1 LKIAQIGEEDGCL
14 NYIIERYSLG
24 FQNGCNVIEH
34 APGLGGGVAGD
45 NLTGFWI
52 ERDLTRAIDCRSNTH
67 RLRVGADG
75 GRRLAR
81 GNDLLHA
88 ASLAGT
94 HGMTNG
100 GISSILNSD
109 MVSWILKKILGS
121 KNQRELKRLM
131 PIVRR
136 INEFDEQLKS
146 LSDDALRAKTA
157 VWKEELAKIPDLE
170 DQWRKLD
177 EILPEAFA
185 VVRNAARRLKDRQG
199 SFTVCDQPMTWDM
212 VHFDVQLLG
221 GIILHRGRIAEMAT
235 GEGKTLVATLPLY
248 LNALTGRG
256 AHLVTVNDY
265 LARRDAEWMGQ
276 LYDFLGLTVGCIQHD
291 QEPDVRREQYGMDI
305 TYGTN
310 SEFGFDYLRD
320 NGMAT
325 TREQQVQR
333 GYHYAIVDEVDSIL
347 IDEARTPLIIS
358 GPATISTHQYDKWKP
373 LIEQLVRKQNM
384 LCNRLASEAI
394 EKFEQGDVEKGG
406 LLMFRVKLG
415 QPRNKQLLRLME
427 DPEKRRAI
435 DKAELSFYQ
444 DTRKEELFALKEEL
458 FFTIDEKSN
467 EADLSEQGR
476 NFLNPDD
483 PNAFVLP
490 DLINEFTE
498 IDLNPDLSDE
508 EKERAKTERQQICD
522 AQAERIHNISQLL
535 RAYCLFEKDVQYV
548 IEENKVVIVDEFTG
562 RKMPG
567 RRWSDGLHQAV
578 EAKEGVQIDRET
590 QTLAT
595 ITIQNYFRLYQKLAG
610 MTGTAETEAAE
621 FHDIY
626 KLDVNVI
633 PTNRPVARK
642 DYNDR
647 IYKTR
652 REKYNSV
659 INEIRECHNKQ
670 QPVLVGTVSVEASE
684 LLGRMLKREK
694 IPHNVL
700 NAKFHMQEA
709 EIVARAGQP
718 GTVTISTNMAGRG
731 TDIKLGERVPESGG
745 LMVIGTERHEARR
758 IDRQLRGRCARQ
770 GDPGSSR
777 FYVSFEDDLMRNF
790 GAADRMTKIM
800 ERFGLEEG
808 QELEHR
814 WLNKSVETAQKR
826 VEQRN
831 YLIRKRTLDFD
842 DVMNNQREVV
852 YTYRNET
859 IDSEEPRVLI
869 YEVIDEAVPAKVKEY
884 LDVDE
889 PNYAGLIHWVNTTF
903 PLGLTKEKAQF
914 ETRTVEDNARFL
926 IEKIKNAYER
936 KSSHEETTAVK
947 SLERYIILNA
957 IDRLWQEHLYAM
969 DALREG
975 VYLRGYAQKDPLIE
989 YKTEAYDMF
998 VELMANIKNEVLNNL
1013 FRSTSNLQAFENFL
1027 ATLPQFLLREH
1038 APTAPTA
1045 DALARG
1051 RQLQPVGATAAV
1063 GGEGDGAGEMTLDLP
1078 IRRSIP
1084 KVGRNE
1090 PCPCGSGKKYKNCC
1104 GRVA

>member
-1 LKIAQIGEEDGCL
+1 M
-14 NYIIERYSLG
+14 
-24 FQNGCNVIEH
+24 
-34 APGLGGGVAGD
+34 
-45 NLTGFWI
+45 
-52 ERDLTRAIDCRSNTH
+52 
-67 RLRVGADG
+67 VG
-75 GRRLAR
+75 
-81 GNDLLHA
+81 
-88 ASLAGT
+88 
-94 HGMTNG
+94 
-100 GISSILNSD
+100 
-109 MVSWILKKILGS
+109 WILKKILGS
-121 KNQRELKRLM
+121 KNQRELKRLG

-136 INEFDEQLKS
+136 VNEFDEKFKS
-146 LSDDALRAKTA
+146 LSDEALRAKTA
-157 VWKEELAKIPDLE
+157 AWKEELAKIPELQG
-170 DQWRKLD
+170 QWQRLG

-185 VVRNAARRLKDRQG
+185 LVKNAARRLKDRQHT
-199 SFTVCDQPMTWDM
+199 FTVCDQPMTWDM
-212 VHFDVQLLG
+212 VHFDVQLMG
-221 GIILHRGRIAEMAT
+221 GIVLHRGRIGEMAT

-276 LYDFLGLTVGCIQHD
+276 LYNFLGLTVGCIQHD
-291 QEPDVRREQYGMDI
+291 QPPDERRQQYAMDI

-333 GYHYAIVDEVDSIL
+333 GYSYAIVDEVDSIL

-373 LIEQLVRKQNM
+373 LVEQLVRKQNM
-384 LCNRLASEAI
+384 LCNRIASEAM
-394 EKFEQGDVEKGG
+394 EKFEAGEFEEGG
-406 LLMFRVKLG
+406 HLMFKVKLG
-415 QPRNKQLLRLME
+415 QPRNKQLLRMME

-435 DKAELSFYQ
+435 DKAELSFYA

-476 NFLNPDD
+476 SFMNPDD

-498 IDLNPDLSDE
+498 IDLDQTLSTE
-508 EKERAKTERQQICD
+508 EKDKKKSERQELCD
-522 AQAERIHNISQLL
+522 QQAERIHNISNLL
-535 RAYCLFEKDVQYV
+535 RAYCVFDKDVQYV
-548 IEENKVVIVDEFTG
+548 VEENKVVIVDEFTG

-642 DYNDR
+642 DANDR

-652 REKYNSV
+652 REKYNAV
-659 INEIRECHNKQ
+659 INEIRDCHGKQ
-670 QPVLVGTVSVEASE
+670 EPVLVGTVSVEASE
-684 LLGRMLKREK
+684 LLSRMLKREK

-718 GTVTISTNMAGRG
+718 GTVTISTNMAGRV
-731 TDIKLGERVPESGG
+731 TDIKLGPGVIDMGG

-770 GDPGSSR
+770 GDPGASR

-842 DVMNNQREVV
+842 DVMNMQREVV
-852 YTYRNET
+852 YTWRNDV
-859 IDSEEPRVLI
+859 IDTEDPRAEI
-869 YEVIDEAVPAKVKEY
+869 FEVIDEAVPNKVKEY
-884 LDVDE
+884 LEDKE
-889 PNYAGLIHWVNTTF
+889 PNYTGLIHWVNTTF

-914 ETRTVEDNARFL
+914 DTRAVDENVQFL
-926 IEKIKNAYER
+926 IERIKDAYER
-936 KSSHEETTAVK
+936 KSSHEEPTAVK

-975 VYLRGYAQKDPLIE
+975 VYLRGYAQKDP
-989 YKTEAYDMF
+989 
-998 VELMANIKNEVLNNL
+998 
-1013 FRSTSNLQAFENFL
+1013 
-1027 ATLPQFLLREH
+1027 
-1038 APTAPTA
+1038 
-1045 DALARG
+1045 
-1051 RQLQPVGATAAV
+1051 
-1063 GGEGDGAGEMTLDLP
+1063 
-1078 IRRSIP
+1078 
-1084 KVGRNE
+1084 
-1090 PCPCGSGKKYKNCC
+1090 
-1104 GRVA
+1104 

>member
-1 LKIAQIGEEDGCL
+1 M
-14 NYIIERYSLG
+14 
-24 FQNGCNVIEH
+24 
-34 APGLGGGVAGD
+34 
-45 NLTGFWI
+45 
-52 ERDLTRAIDCRSNTH
+52 
-67 RLRVGADG
+67 VG
-75 GRRLAR
+75 
-81 GNDLLHA
+81 
-88 ASLAGT
+88 
-94 HGMTNG
+94 
-100 GISSILNSD
+100 
-109 MVSWILKKILGS
+109 WILKKILGS
-121 KNQRELKRLM
+121 KNQRELRRLM

-136 INEFDEQLKS
+136 MNEFDEQFKS
-146 LSDDALRAKTA
+146 LSDEELRAKTA
-157 VWKEELAKIPDLE
+157 AWKDELSKIPQTD
-170 DQWRKLD
+170 DQWRRLD

-185 VVRNAARRLKDRQG
+185 VVKNGARRLTERNE
-199 SFTVCDQPMTWDM
+199 SFTVCDQPMTWNM
-212 VHFDVQLLG
+212 VHFDVQLVG
-221 GIILHRGRIAEMAT
+221 GIVLHRGRIAEMAT

-276 LYDFLGLTVGCIQHD
+276 LYNFLGLTIGCIQHA
-291 QEPDVRREQYGMDI
+291 QEPDVRREQYAMDI

-347 IDEARTPLIIS
+347 NDEARKPLIIS

-394 EKFEQGDVEKGG
+394 EKFEQDDVETGG
-406 LLMFRVKLG
+406 RLMFKVKLG
-415 QPRNKQLLRLME
+415 QPRNKQLLRMME
-427 DPEKRRAI
+427 DPDKRRAI
-435 DKAELSFYQ
+435 DKAELSFYT

-467 EADLSEQGR
+467 ESDLSEQGR
-476 NFLNPDD
+476 SFLNPDD

-498 IDLNPDLSDE
+498 IDLDPALSQE
-508 EKERAKTERQQICD
+508 EKDKKKSERQEHCD
-522 AQAERIHNISQLL
+522 TQAERIHNISQLL
-535 RAYCLFEKDVQYV
+535 KAYCLFEKDVQYV
-548 IEENKVVIVDEFTG
+548 IEDNKVVIVDEFTG

-567 RRWSDGLHQAV
+567 RRWSDGLHQAG
-578 EAKEGVQIDRET
+578 EAKEGVRIERET
-590 QTLAT
+590 QYVAT

-626 KLDVNVI
+626 KLDVNMI
-633 PTNRPVARK
+633 PTNRPVRRT
-642 DYNDR
+642 DNNDR

-652 REKYNSV
+652 REKYNAV
-659 INEIRECHNKQ
+659 IKEIRKAHVKGQ
-670 QPVLVGTVSVEASE
+670 HVLVGTVSVEASE
-684 LLGRMLKREK
+684 LLSRMLKREK

-731 TDIKLGERVPESGG
+731 TDIKLGPRVPELGG

-790 GAADRMTKIM
+790 GAADRMTRIM

-808 QELEHR
+808 QELEHP

-831 YLIRKRTLDFD
+831 YMIRKRTLDMD

-852 YTYRNET
+852 YTYRNEV
-859 IDSEEPRVLI
+859 IDSEEPRTLI
-869 YEVIDEAVPAKVKEY
+869 YEVIDEAVPEKMKEY
-884 LDVDE
+884 LDIDE
-889 PNYAGLIHWVNTTF
+889 PNYSGLMNWVNTTF
-903 PLGLTKEKAQF
+903 PLGLTKEKALF
-914 ETRTVEDNARFL
+914 ETRTVDENAQFL
-926 IEKIKNAYER
+926 VGKVKEAYER
-936 KSSHEETTAVK
+936 KSSHEEPTAVK

-998 VELMANIKNEVLNNL
+998 VELMANIKNEVLHNL

-1045 DALARG
+1045 NAPVRAR
-1051 RQLQPVGATAAV
+1051 QPAPVGAMAGV
-1063 GGEGDGAGEMTLDLP
+1063 SGNGDGADEVTLDLP
-1078 IRRSIP
+1078 VRRSLP
-1084 KVGRNE
+1084 KVGRND

>member
-1 LKIAQIGEEDGCL
+1 M
-14 NYIIERYSLG
+14 
-24 FQNGCNVIEH
+24 
-34 APGLGGGVAGD
+34 VA
-45 NLTGFWI
+45 
-52 ERDLTRAIDCRSNTH
+52 
-67 RLRVGADG
+67 
-75 GRRLAR
+75 
-81 GNDLLHA
+81 
-88 ASLAGT
+88 
-94 HGMTNG
+94 
-100 GISSILNSD
+100 
-109 MVSWILKKILGS
+109 WILKKILGS

-131 PIVRR
+131 PTVRR
-136 INEFDEQLKS
+136 INEFDEQFKI
-146 LSDDALRAKTA
+146 LSDDELRAKTA
-157 VWKEELAKIPDLE
+157 NWKEEISKIPDLQ
-170 DQWRKLD
+170 DQWKKLG

-185 VVRNAARRLKDRQG
+185 VVKNAARRLKERQQT
-199 SFTVCDQPMTWDM
+199 FTVCDQPMVWDM

-221 GIILHRGRIAEMAT
+221 GVVLHRGRIAEMAT

-276 LYDFLGLTVGCIQHD
+276 LYSFLGLTVGCIQHD
-291 QEPDVRREQYGMDI
+291 QEPDVRREQYAKDI

-333 GYHYAIVDEVDSIL
+333 GYRYAIVDEVDSIL

-394 EKFEQGDVEKGG
+394 EKFEQDDVETGG
-406 LLMFRVKLG
+406 RLMFKVKLG

-427 DPEKRRAI
+427 DPDKRRAI

-444 DTRKEELFALKEEL
+444 DTRKEELFQLKEEL

-476 NFLNPDD
+476 SFLNPDD

-498 IDLNPDLSDE
+498 IDLDQTLSPE
-508 EKERAKTERQQICD
+508 EKDKRKAERQQHCD

-548 IEENKVVIVDEFTG
+548 IEDNKVVIVDEFTG

-626 KLDVNVI
+626 KLDVNMI
-633 PTNRPVARK
+633 PTNQPVRRT
-642 DYNDR
+642 DNNDR

-652 REKYNSV
+652 REKYNAV
-659 INEIRECHNKQ
+659 IKEIREAHAKN
-670 QPVLVGTVSVEASE
+670 QPVLVGSVSVEASE
-684 LLGRMLKREK
+684 LLSRMLKREK

-700 NAKFHMQEA
+700 NAKYHMQEA
-709 EIVARAGQP
+709 EIVARAGQA

-731 TDIKLGERVPESGG
+731 TDIKLGSGVADRGG
-745 LMVIGTERHEARR
+745 LYVIGTERHESRR
-758 IDRQLRGRCARQ
+758 IDRQLRGRCAHQ
-770 GDPGSSR
+770 GDPGASR

-808 QELEHR
+808 QELEHP

-842 DVMNNQREVV
+842 DVMNMQREVV
-852 YTYRNET
+852 YTWRNEV
-859 IDSEEPRVLI
+859 IDSEEPRTHI
-869 YEVIDEAVPAKVKEY
+869 YEVINEAVPLRVKEY
-884 LDVDE
+884 LTGDE
-889 PNYAGLIHWVNTTF
+889 PNYTGLTHWVNTTF
-903 PLGLTKEKAQF
+903 PLGLNQEKAQF
-914 ETRTVEDNARFL
+914 ETRNAEENTQFL

-936 KSSHEETTAVK
+936 KSSHEEPTAVK

-975 VYLRGYAQKDPLIE
+975 VYLRGYAQKDPLFE

-1027 ATLPQFLLREH
+1027 ATLPQFLLREEG
-1038 APTAPTA
+1038 PTAPRATA
-1045 DALARG
+1045 DARI
-1051 RQLQPVGATAAV
+1051 RRPVGAMAEV
-1063 GGEGDGAGEMTLDLP
+1063 GGDGDGDGASEVSIDLP
-1078 IRRSIP
+1078 IRRSLP

>member
-1 LKIAQIGEEDGCL
+1 
-14 NYIIERYSLG
+14 
-24 FQNGCNVIEH
+24 
-34 APGLGGGVAGD
+34 
-45 NLTGFWI
+45 
-52 ERDLTRAIDCRSNTH
+52 
-67 RLRVGADG
+67 
-75 GRRLAR
+75 
-81 GNDLLHA
+81 
-88 ASLAGT
+88 
-94 HGMTNG
+94 
-100 GISSILNSD
+100 
-109 MVSWILKKILGS
+109 
-121 KNQRELKRLM
+121 M

-136 INEFDEQLKS
+136 ANEFDEQFKNF
-146 LSDDALRAKTA
+146 SDDELRAKTA
-157 VWKEELAKIPDLE
+157 AWKQEISKLPDIQE
-170 DQWRKLD
+170 QWKKLD

-185 VVRNAARRLKDRQG
+185 VVKNAARRLKDRGQT
-199 SFTVCDQPMTWDM
+199 FTVCDQPMVWDM

-221 GIILHRGRIAEMAT
+221 GIVLHKGRIAEMAT

-276 LYDFLGLTVGCIQHD
+276 LYNFLGLTVGCIQHD
-291 QEPDVRREQYGMDI
+291 QEPDVRREQYAMDI

-333 GYHYAIVDEVDSIL
+333 GYCYAIVDEVDSIL

-394 EKFEQGDVEKGG
+394 EKFEQDDVEIGG
-406 LLMFRVKLG
+406 RLMFKVKLG
-415 QPRNKQLLRLME
+415 QPRNKQLLRMME
-427 DPEKRRAI
+427 DPDKRRAI

-444 DTRKEELFALKEEL
+444 DTRKEELFQLKEEL

-476 NFLNPDD
+476 VFLNPDD

-498 IDLNPDLSDE
+498 IDLDQTLSPE
-508 EKERAKTERQQICD
+508 EKDKKKAERQQHCD
-522 AQAERIHNISQLL
+522 TQAERIHNISQLL

-626 KLDVNVI
+626 KLDVNMI
-633 PTNRPVARK
+633 PTNRPVRRT
-642 DYNDR
+642 DSNDH

-652 REKYNSV
+652 REKYNAV
-659 INEIRECHNKQ
+659 IKEIKEAHTKT
-670 QPVLVGTVSVEASE
+670 QPVLVGSVSVEASE
-684 LLGRMLKREK
+684 LLSRMLKREK

-731 TDIKLGERVPESGG
+731 TDIKLGPGVTELGG
-745 LMVIGTERHEARR
+745 LKVIGTERHEARR

-770 GDPGSSR
+770 GDPGASR

-842 DVMNNQREVV
+842 DVMNMQRVVV
-852 YTYRNET
+852 YTWRNEI
-859 IDSEEPRVLI
+859 IDAEEPRTHI

-884 LDVDE
+884 LEGEE
-889 PNYAGLIHWVNTTF
+889 PNYTGLIHWINTTF

-914 ETRTVEDNARFL
+914 DTRTVDENGKFL
-926 IEKIKNAYER
+926 LEKIKNAYER
-936 KSSHEETTAVK
+936 KSSHEEPTAVK

-1027 ATLPQFLLREH
+1027 ATLPQFLLREEG
-1038 APTAPTA
+1038 PTAPTA
-1045 DALARG
+1045 TADARM
-1051 RQLQPVGATAAV
+1051 RHPVGAMAAV
-1063 GGEGDGAGEMTLDLP
+1063 GGDGDGDGAGEVSLDLP
-1078 IRRSIP
+1078 IRRSLP

-1104 GRVA
+1104 GRIA

>member
-1 LKIAQIGEEDGCL
+1 
-14 NYIIERYSLG
+14 
-24 FQNGCNVIEH
+24 
-34 APGLGGGVAGD
+34 
-45 NLTGFWI
+45 
-52 ERDLTRAIDCRSNTH
+52 
-67 RLRVGADG
+67 
-75 GRRLAR
+75 
-81 GNDLLHA
+81 
-88 ASLAGT
+88 
-94 HGMTNG
+94 
-100 GISSILNSD
+100 

-121 KNQRELKRLM
+121 KNQREIKRLM
-131 PIVRR
+131 PMARR
-136 INEFDEQLKS
+136 INELDEQFKA
-146 LSDDALRAKTA
+146 LSDDELRNMTLA
-157 VWKEELAKIPDLE
+157 WKEELSKMGSSE
-170 DQWRKLD
+170 EQWRRLD

-185 VVRNAARRLKDRQG
+185 VVKNAARRLTAQQE
-199 SFTVCDQPMTWDM
+199 SFTVCDQPMTWNM
-212 VHFDVQLLG
+212 VHFDVQLVG
-221 GIILHRGRIAEMAT
+221 GIVLHRGRIAEMAT

-265 LARRDAEWMGQ
+265 LARRDAEWMGG
-276 LYDFLGLTVGCIQHD
+276 LYNFLGLTVGCIQHD
-291 QEPDVRREQYGMDI
+291 QPPEVRRQQYAQDI

-325 TREQQVQR
+325 TRDQQVQR

-358 GPATISTHQYDKWKP
+358 GPATVSTHQYDKWKP
-373 LIEQLVRKQNM
+373 LVEQLVRKQNM
-384 LCNRLASEAI
+384 LCNRIASEAMEAF
-394 EKFEQGDVEKGG
+394 EKNEMEHGG
-406 LLMFRVKLG
+406 LLMFKVKLG
-415 QPRNKQLLRLME
+415 QPRNKQLLRMME
-427 DPEKRRAI
+427 DPDKRRAI
-435 DKAELSFYQ
+435 DKAELSFYS

-467 EADLSEQGR
+467 ESDLSEQGR
-476 NFLNPDD
+476 AFLNPDD

-490 DLINEFTE
+490 DLISEFTE
-498 IDLNPDLSDE
+498 IDLDTSVADDE
-508 EKERAKTERQQICD
+508 KDRKKAERQQHCD
-522 AQAERIHNISQLL
+522 AQGERIHNISQLL

-548 IEENKVVIVDEFTG
+548 VEENKVVIVDEYTG

-595 ITIQNYFRLYQKLAG
+595 ITIQNYFRLYHKLAG
-610 MTGTAETEAAE
+610 MTGTADTEAAE

-642 DYNDR
+642 DANDR

-652 REKYNSV
+652 REKYNAV
-659 INEIRECHNKQ
+659 INEIKERHGKS

-684 LLGRMLKREK
+684 LLSRMLKREK
-694 IPHNVL
+694 VPHNVL

-709 EIVARAGQP
+709 EIVQRAGQA

-731 TDIKLGERVPESGG
+731 TDIKLGEGVAEAGG
-745 LMVIGTERHEARR
+745 LFVIGTERHESRR

-770 GDPGSSR
+770 GDPGGSR

-808 QELEHR
+808 QELEHP

-831 YLIRKRTLDFD
+831 YLQRKRTLDFD

-852 YTYRNET
+852 YTYRNDT
-859 IDSEEPRVLI
+859 IDSDDPRKLVF
-869 YEVIDEAVPAKVKEY
+869 EVIDESVPAKVRDFLGTGASGE
-884 LDVDE
+884 E
-889 PNYAGLIHWVNTTF
+889 TNYAGLLNWVNVTF
-903 PLGLTKEKAQF
+903 PLGLSKEKAQF
-914 ETRTVEDNARFL
+914 ETRSVDENAQFL
-926 IEKIKNAYER
+926 IGKIKESYER
-936 KSSHEETTAVK
+936 KSSHEEPTAVK

-975 VYLRGYAQKDPLIE
+975 VYLHGYAQKDPLIE

-1027 ATLPQFLLREH
+1027 ATLPQFLLREEG
-1038 APTAPTA
+1038 PTAPTA
-1045 DALARG
+1045 TADARI
-1051 RQLQPVGATAAV
+1051 RHPVSAMAAV
-1063 GGEGDGAGEMTLDLP
+1063 GADGDGDGVGEVSIDLP
-1078 IRRSIP
+1078 IRRSLP

-1104 GRVA
+1104 GRTA

>member
-1 LKIAQIGEEDGCL
+1 M
-14 NYIIERYSLG
+14 
-24 FQNGCNVIEH
+24 
-34 APGLGGGVAGD
+34 
-45 NLTGFWI
+45 
-52 ERDLTRAIDCRSNTH
+52 
-67 RLRVGADG
+67 VG
-75 GRRLAR
+75 
-81 GNDLLHA
+81 
-88 ASLAGT
+88 
-94 HGMTNG
+94 
-100 GISSILNSD
+100 
-109 MVSWILKKILGS
+109 WILKKILGS
-121 KNQRELKRLM
+121 KNQREIRRM
-131 PIVRR
+131 APIVRQ
-136 INEFDEQLKS
+136 INELEGTFQS
-146 LSDDALRAKTA
+146 FSDDELRGLTA
-157 VWKEELAKIPDLE
+157 SWKEDLAKLSTPE
-170 DQWRKLD
+170 EQWKRLD

-185 VVRNAARRLKDRQG
+185 VVKNAARRLTERG
-199 SFTVCDQPMTWDM
+199 HTFTVCDQPMKWEM
-212 VHFDVQLLG
+212 VHFDVQLIG
-221 GIILHRGRIAEMAT
+221 GLVLHRGKISEMAT

-265 LARRDAEWMGQ
+265 LAQRDAEWMGQ
-276 LYDFLGLTVGCIQHD
+276 LYIFLGLTVGGVQHA
-291 QEPDVRREQYGMDI
+291 QEPRVRREQYAMDI

-333 GYHYAIVDEVDSIL
+333 GYNYAIVDEVDSIL

-358 GPATISTHQYDKWKP
+358 GPSTVSTHQYDKWRG
-373 LIEQLVRKQNM
+373 LVDQLVRKQNM
-384 LCNRLASEAI
+384 LCNRLASEAKEYFDKGEI
-394 EKFEQGDVEKGG
+394 EDGG
-406 LLMFRVKLG
+406 LAMFKVKLG
-415 QPRNKQLLRLME
+415 QPRNKQLLRMME
-427 DPEKRRAI
+427 DPDKRKAI
-435 DKAELSFYQ
+435 DKAELQFYQ
-444 DTRKEELFALKEEL
+444 DARKEELFALKEEL
-458 FFTIDEKSN
+458 FYTIDEKSN
-467 EADLSEQGR
+467 ESDLSEQGR
-476 NFLNPDD
+476 AFLNPDEPD
-483 PNAFVLP
+483 SFVLP
-490 DLINEFTE
+490 DLISEFTE
-498 IDLNPDLSDE
+498 IDLDPNLTPE
-508 EKERAKTERQQICD
+508 QKEKAKVERQQHCD
-522 AQAERIHNISQLL
+522 TQAERIHNISQLL

-548 IEENKVVIVDEFTG
+548 IEENKVVIVDELTG

-595 ITIQNYFRLYQKLAG
+595 ITIQNYFRLYHKLAG
-610 MTGTAETEAAE
+610 MTGTADTEAAE

-642 DYNDR
+642 DANDR

-652 REKYNSV
+652 REKYNAV
-659 INEIRECHNKQ
+659 INEIKERHAKM

-684 LLGRMLKREK
+684 LLSRMLQREK
-694 IPHNVL
+694 VPHNVL

-709 EIVARAGQP
+709 EIVQRAGQA

-731 TDIKLGERVPESGG
+731 TDIKLGEGVANAGG
-745 LMVIGTERHEARR
+745 LFVIGTERHESRR

-770 GDPGSSR
+770 GDPGGSR

-808 QELEHR
+808 QELEHP

-831 YLIRKRTLDFD
+831 YLARKRTLDFD

-852 YTYRNET
+852 YTYRNDT
-859 IDSEEPRVLI
+859 IDSEEPRKLVF
-869 YEVIDEAVPAKVKEY
+869 EVIDEAVPAKVKEF
-884 LDVDE
+884 LGTDSSSDE
-889 PNYAGLIHWVNTTF
+889 PNYTGLLNWVNVTF
-903 PLGLTKEKAQF
+903 PLGLTREKAQF
-914 ETRTVEDNARFL
+914 ETRAVEENAQFL
-926 IEKIKNAYER
+926 IGKVKDAYER
-936 KSSHEETTAVK
+936 KSSHEEPTAVK

-989 YKTEAYDMF
+989 YKTEAFDMF
-998 VELMANIKNEVLNNL
+998 VELMRNIKYEVLHNL
-1013 FRSTSNLQAFENFL
+1013 FRSTSKLQAFENFL
-1027 ATLPQFLLREH
+1027 STLPQFLLKEQGPS
-1038 APTAPTA
+1038 A
-1045 DALARG
+1045 
-1051 RQLQPVGATAAV
+1051 ATATGPIPGRHGDRAPA
-1063 GGEGDGAGEMTLDLP
+1063 GDSGSSNGDGSELKLDLAP
-1078 IRRSIP
+1078 VRRDVP

-1090 PCPCGSGKKYKNCC
+1090 PCPCGSGKKFKNCC

>member
-1 LKIAQIGEEDGCL
+1 
-14 NYIIERYSLG
+14 
-24 FQNGCNVIEH
+24 
-34 APGLGGGVAGD
+34 
-45 NLTGFWI
+45 
-52 ERDLTRAIDCRSNTH
+52 
-67 RLRVGADG
+67 
-75 GRRLAR
+75 
-81 GNDLLHA
+81 
-88 ASLAGT
+88 
-94 HGMTNG
+94 
-100 GISSILNSD
+100 

-121 KNQRELKRLM
+121 KNQRELRRLA
-131 PIVRR
+131 PIVRQ
-136 INEFDEQLKS
+136 INEFDEQFKS
-146 LSDDALRAKTA
+146 LSDDDLRAKTV
-157 VWKEELAKIPDLE
+157 VWKEEISKIPELQ
-170 DQWRKLD
+170 DQWKKLD

-185 VVRNAARRLKDRQG
+185 VVKNAARRLKERQQ
-199 SFTVCDQPMTWDM
+199 SFTVCDQPMVWDM

-221 GIILHRGRIAEMAT
+221 GIVLHRGRIAEMAT

-248 LNALTGRG
+248 LNALSGRG

-291 QEPDVRREQYGMDI
+291 QEPDVRREQYAMDI

-333 GYHYAIVDEVDSIL
+333 GYCYAIVDEVDSIL

-358 GPATISTHQYDKWKP
+358 GPSTISTHQYDRWKP

-394 EKFEQGDVEKGG
+394 EKFEQGDVETGG
-406 LLMFRVKLG
+406 RLMFKVKLG

-427 DPEKRRAI
+427 DPDKRRAV
-435 DKAELSFYQ
+435 DKAELSFFQ
-444 DTRKEELFALKEEL
+444 DTRKEELFQLKEEL

-476 NFLNPDD
+476 IFLNPDD

-498 IDLNPDLSDE
+498 IDLDQTLSDE
-508 EKERAKTERQQICD
+508 EKDKKKAERQQHCD

-535 RAYCLFEKDVQYV
+535 KAYCLFEKDVQYV
-548 IEENKVVIVDEFTG
+548 LEDHKVVIVDEFTG

-626 KLDVNVI
+626 KLDVNVV
-633 PTNRPVARK
+633 PTNRLVRRTDA
-642 DYNDR
+642 NDR

-652 REKYNSV
+652 REKYNAV
-659 INEIRECHNKQ
+659 IKEIKEAHAKT
-670 QPVLVGTVSVEASE
+670 QPVLVGSVSVEASE
-684 LLGRMLKREK
+684 LLSRMLKREK

-731 TDIKLGERVPESGG
+731 TDIKLGPGVTELGG
-745 LMVIGTERHEARR
+745 LKVIGTERHEARR

-770 GDPGSSR
+770 GDPGASR

-842 DVMNNQREVV
+842 DVMNMQREVV
-852 YTYRNET
+852 YTYRNEV
-859 IDSEEPRVLI
+859 IDSEEPRKLI
-869 YEVIDEAVPAKVKEY
+869 FEVIDEAVPGKVKEY

-889 PNYAGLIHWVNTTF
+889 PNYTGLVHWVNTTF

-914 ETRTVEDNARFL
+914 DTRAVDENAQFL
-926 IEKIKNAYER
+926 VEKIKDAYER
-936 KSSHEETTAVK
+936 KSAYEEPTAVK

-1045 DALARG
+1045 GAESRV
-1051 RQLQPVGATAAV
+1051 RQPVGAMAGVVA
-1063 GGEGDGAGEMTLDLP
+1063 GDGDGAGEGVSIDLP
-1078 IRRSIP
+1078 IRRSLP

-1104 GRVA
+1104 GRMA

>member
-1 LKIAQIGEEDGCL
+1 M
-14 NYIIERYSLG
+14 
-24 FQNGCNVIEH
+24 
-34 APGLGGGVAGD
+34 
-45 NLTGFWI
+45 
-52 ERDLTRAIDCRSNTH
+52 
-67 RLRVGADG
+67 VG
-75 GRRLAR
+75 
-81 GNDLLHA
+81 
-88 ASLAGT
+88 
-94 HGMTNG
+94 
-100 GISSILNSD
+100 
-109 MVSWILKKILGS
+109 WILKKILGS
-121 KNQRELKRLM
+121 KNQRELRRLAPM
-131 PIVRR
+131 ARR
-136 INEFDEQLKS
+136 ISELEQQFQSFSDEK
-146 LSDDALRAKTA
+146 LRGMTA
-157 VWKEELAKIPDLE
+157 TWKEELAKIPELE
-170 DQWRKLD
+170 DQWKRLD

-185 VVRNAARRLKDRQG
+185 VVKNAARRLKDRQHT
-199 SFTVCDQPMTWDM
+199 FTVCDQPMKWDM
-212 VHFDVQLLG
+212 VHFDVQLVG
-221 GIILHRGRIAEMAT
+221 GIVLHRGRIAEMAT

-276 LYDFLGLTVGCIQHD
+276 LYTFLGLTVGCIQHD
-291 QEPDVRREQYGMDI
+291 QPPEVRREQYAMDI

-333 GYHYAIVDEVDSIL
+333 GYYYAIVDEVDSIL

-373 LIEQLVRKQNM
+373 LVEQLVRKQNM
-384 LCNRLASEAI
+384 LCNRLASEAK
-394 EKFEQGDVEKGG
+394 ESFDKNEVEQGG
-406 LLMFRVKLG
+406 LLMFKVKLG
-415 QPRNKQLLRLME
+415 QPRNKQLLRMME

-458 FFTIDEKSN
+458 FFTIEEKSN

-476 NFLNPDD
+476 TFLNPDD

-498 IDLNPDLSDE
+498 IDLNPDISAE
-508 EKERAKTERQQICD
+508 EKDRKKAERQQHCD

-548 IEENKVVIVDEFTG
+548 LEDNKVVIVDEFTG

-642 DYNDR
+642 DHNDR

-652 REKYNSV
+652 REKYNAV
-659 INEIRECHNKQ
+659 ISEIKEKHGKD

-684 LLGRMLKREK
+684 LLSRMLKREK

-731 TDIKLGERVPESGG
+731 TDIKLGDRVAERGG
-745 LMVIGTERHEARR
+745 LYVIGTERHESRR

-770 GDPGSSR
+770 GDPGASR

-808 QELEHR
+808 QELEHP

-831 YLIRKRTLDFD
+831 YLARKRTLDFD

-852 YTYRNET
+852 YGYRNEV
-859 IDSEEPRVLI
+859 IESQEPRSLI

-884 LDVDE
+884 IEAEE
-889 PNYAGLIHWVNTTF
+889 PNYSGLINWVNTTF
-903 PLGLTKEKAQF
+903 PLGLTKEKSQF
-914 ETRTVEDNARFL
+914 ETRPVDENARFL
-926 IEKIKNAYER
+926 IEKIKDAYER
-936 KSSHEETTAVK
+936 KSSHEEPSAVK

-998 VELMANIKNEVLNNL
+998 VELMANIKNEVLHNL

-1027 ATLPQFLLREH
+1027 ASLPQFLLREQ

-1045 DALARG
+1045 TAGARM
-1051 RQLQPVGATAAV
+1051 RQTQPVGAMAAV
-1063 GGEGDGAGEMTLDLP
+1063 GENGDGAGEVTLDLP
-1078 IRRSIP
+1078 VRRSLP

>member
-1 LKIAQIGEEDGCL
+1 
-14 NYIIERYSLG
+14 
-24 FQNGCNVIEH
+24 
-34 APGLGGGVAGD
+34 
-45 NLTGFWI
+45 
-52 ERDLTRAIDCRSNTH
+52 
-67 RLRVGADG
+67 
-75 GRRLAR
+75 
-81 GNDLLHA
+81 
-88 ASLAGT
+88 
-94 HGMTNG
+94 
-100 GISSILNSD
+100 

-121 KNQRELKRLM
+121 KNQREIRRLQ
-131 PIVRR
+131 PIVRS
-136 INEFDEQLKS
+136 INAFDEQYKT
-146 LSDDALRAKTA
+146 LSDDDLRAKTTAWKAELSA
-157 VWKEELAKIPDLE
+157 VQDPETLAHRLN
-170 DQWRKLD
+170 

-185 VVRNAARRLKDRQG
+185 VVKNAARRLNERQVA
-199 SFTVCDQPMTWDM
+199 FQVCDQPMTWNM
-212 VHFDVQLLG
+212 VHFDVQLIG
-221 GIILHRGRIAEMAT
+221 GIVLHRGRIAEMAT

-248 LNALTGRG
+248 LNALAGRG

-276 LYDFLGLTVGCIQHD
+276 LYSFLGLTCGCIQHD
-291 QEPDVRREQYGMDI
+291 QPPDLRREQYAMDI

-358 GPATISTHQYDKWKP
+358 GPATVSTHQYDRLKP
-373 LIEQLVRKQNM
+373 LVDQLVRKQNM
-384 LCNRLASEAI
+384 LCNRLASEAK
-394 EKFEQGDVEKGG
+394 EAFDKNETDEGG
-406 LLMFRVKLG
+406 RLMFKVKLG
-415 QPRNKQLLRLME
+415 QPRNKQLLRMME
-427 DPEKRRAI
+427 DPDKRKAI

-458 FFTIDEKSN
+458 FFTMDEKSH

-476 NFLNPDD
+476 AFLNPDD
-483 PNAFVLP
+483 PDSFVLP
-490 DLINEFTE
+490 DLISEFTD
-498 IDLNPDLSDE
+498 IDLNRMLSDE
-508 EKERAKTERQQICD
+508 EKDRMKTERQEHCD
-522 AQAERIHNISQLL
+522 KQAEQIHNISQLL
-535 RAYCLFEKDVQYV
+535 RAYCLFEKDVAYV
-548 IEENKVVIVDEFTG
+548 VEENKVVIVDEYTG

-595 ITIQNYFRLYQKLAG
+595 ITIQNYFRLYHKLAG
-610 MTGTAETEAAE
+610 MTGTAETEANE

-626 KLDVNVI
+626 KLDVAVI
-633 PTNRPVARK
+633 PTNRPVARS
-642 DYNDR
+642 DANDR

-652 REKYNSV
+652 REKYNAV
-659 INEIRECHNKQ
+659 INEIRERHAAS

-684 LLGRMLKREK
+684 LLSRMLKREK

-700 NAKFHMQEA
+700 NAKYHRQEA
-709 EIVARAGQP
+709 EIVSRAGQA

-731 TDIKLGERVPESGG
+731 TDIKLGPGVPDKGG
-745 LMVIGTERHEARR
+745 LYVIGTERHESRR

-770 GDPGSSR
+770 GDPGATR

-831 YLIRKRTLDFD
+831 YLARKRTLDFD

-852 YTYRNET
+852 YTYRNEV
-859 IDSEEPRVLI
+859 IDTEDPHKLV
-869 YEVIDEAVPAKVKEY
+869 YEVIDEAVPAKVTEF
-884 LDVDE
+884 LGTGASGDE
-889 PNYAGLIHWVNTTF
+889 PNHSGLLNWVNTTF

-914 ETRTVEDNARFL
+914 ETRLPEENAEFL
-926 IEKIKNAYER
+926 IGKIKEAYER
-936 KSSHEETTAVK
+936 KSHHEEPAAVK

-989 YKTEAYDMF
+989 YKTEAYEMF
-998 VELMANIKNEVLNNL
+998 VELMANIKNEVLHNL
-1013 FRSTSNLQAFENFL
+1013 FRSTSNLQAFETFL
-1027 ATLPQFLLREH
+1027 STLPQFLMRE
-1038 APTAPTA
+1038 
-1045 DALARG
+1045 
-1051 RQLQPVGATAAV
+1051 QGATAPAAN
-1063 GGEGDGAGEMTLDLP
+1063 GPLPGRRPERIGSAIGGNGDTEGEGEVKLELAPVRREM
-1078 IRRSIP
+1078 P

>member
-1 LKIAQIGEEDGCL
+1 
-14 NYIIERYSLG
+14 
-24 FQNGCNVIEH
+24 
-34 APGLGGGVAGD
+34 
-45 NLTGFWI
+45 
-52 ERDLTRAIDCRSNTH
+52 
-67 RLRVGADG
+67 
-75 GRRLAR
+75 
-81 GNDLLHA
+81 
-88 ASLAGT
+88 
-94 HGMTNG
+94 
-100 GISSILNSD
+100 

-121 KNQRELKRLM
+121 KNQREIKRLH
-131 PIVRR
+131 PIVRS
-136 INEFDEQLKS
+136 INEFDEQFKA
-146 LSDDALRAKTA
+146 LSDDDLRAKTA
-157 VWKEELAKIPDLE
+157 AWNSELSGLE
-170 DQWRKLD
+170 DPEALAQRLD

-185 VVRNAARRLKDRQG
+185 VVKNAARRLTERQETF
-199 SFTVCDQPMTWDM
+199 SVCDQPMTWNM
-212 VHFDVQLLG
+212 VHFDVQLIG
-221 GIILHRGRIAEMAT
+221 GIVLHRGRIAEMAT

-248 LNALTGRG
+248 LNALAGRG

-265 LARRDAEWMGQ
+265 LARRDAEWMSQ
-276 LYDFLGLTVGCIQHD
+276 LYNFLGLSVGVIQHD
-291 QEPDVRREQYGMDI
+291 QPPDLRREQYACDI

-358 GPATISTHQYDKWKP
+358 GPATVSTHQYDRLKP
-373 LIEQLVRKQNM
+373 LVDQLVKKQNM
-384 LCNRLASEAI
+384 LCNRLASEAK
-394 EKFEQGDVEKGG
+394 EAFEKGDPEEG
-406 LLMFRVKLG
+406 GRLMFKVKLG
-415 QPRNKQLLRLME
+415 QPRNKQLLRMME

-435 DKAELSFYQ
+435 DKAELSFFQ

-458 FFTIDEKSN
+458 FFTMDEKSH

-476 NFLNPDD
+476 AFLNPDD
-483 PNAFVLP
+483 PDSFVLP
-490 DLINEFTE
+490 DLISEFTD
-498 IDLNPDLSDE
+498 IDLNRTLSDE
-508 EKERAKTERQQICD
+508 EKDRMKVERQDQCD
-522 AQAERIHNISQLL
+522 KQAEQIHNISQLL
-535 RAYCLFEKDVQYV
+535 RAYCLFEKDVAYV
-548 IEENKVVIVDEFTG
+548 VEENKVVIVDEYTG

-595 ITIQNYFRLYQKLAG
+595 ITIQNYFRLYHKLAG
-610 MTGTAETEAAE
+610 MTGTAETEANE

-626 KLDVNVI
+626 KLDVAVI
-633 PTNRPVARK
+633 PTNRPVARQ
-642 DYNDR
+642 DANDR

-652 REKYNSV
+652 REKYNAV
-659 INEIRECHNKQ
+659 IQEIRERHAAS

-684 LLGRMLKREK
+684 LLSRMLKREK

-700 NAKFHMQEA
+700 NAKYHRQEA
-709 EIVARAGQP
+709 EIVQRAGQP

-731 TDIKLGERVPESGG
+731 TDIKLGPGVPDVGG
-745 LMVIGTERHEARR
+745 LYVIGTERHESRR

-770 GDPGSSR
+770 GDPGATR

-831 YLIRKRTLDFD
+831 YLARKRTLDFD

-852 YTYRNET
+852 YTYRNEV
-859 IDSEEPRVLI
+859 IDTEDPHKLV
-869 YEVIDEAVPAKVKEY
+869 YEVIDEAVPAKVQEY
-884 LDVDE
+884 LGTGAPSDE
-889 PNYAGLIHWVNTTF
+889 PNHAGLLNWVNITF
-903 PLGLTKEKAQF
+903 PLGLTKDRAQF
-914 ETRTVEDNARFL
+914 ETRSAQENGQFL
-926 IEKIKNAYER
+926 IERIKEAYER
-936 KSSHEETTAVK
+936 KSSHEEPGAVK

-989 YKTEAYDMF
+989 YKTEAYEMF
-998 VELMANIKNEVLNNL
+998 VNLMASIKNEVLHNL
-1013 FRSTSNLQAFENFL
+1013 FRSTSNLQAFETFL
-1027 ATLPQFLLREH
+1027 STLPQFLMREQG
-1038 APTAPTA
+1038 PTAPTA
-1045 DALARG
+1045 NGPVPG
-1051 RQLQPVGATAAV
+1051 RRPERIGAPVSENGDNN
-1063 GGEGDGAGEMTLDLP
+1063 GEGDEVKLELAP
-1078 IRRSIP
+1078 VRRELP
-1084 KVGRNE
+1084 KVGRND
-1090 PCPCGSGKKYKNCC
+1090 PCPCGSGKKFKNCC